1 MKMFFNPAIKKVNDR
16 SSFDNTLI
24 IRRLFLV
31 AFFMTTLGLVIS
43 IKIFELALL
52 QDKIFSSFSEQT
64 IKKDNSFRGQIRDR
78 NGKIL
83 ASNIFKYKLK
93 AYPKLISNPN
103 YTVEILSKEIEGL
116 DAQRVLKQISNKSK
130 YEVVIL
136 RNITAKKA
144 KSLNSL
150 GIPGLE
156 FFPTIK
162 RFYPHGNLTAHLIG
176 HTNKSLRGVNGIEK
190 TFNEKLSSGEDITLS
205 MDIRVQHAIREEL
218 YKDFDFFKSKT
229 ASTILINIKTNEIIS
244 MVSLPDFNPNFS
256 INPLLNSYRNTA
268 TLNLYEMGSTFKVFT
283 IAAAFERSDIKLT
296 SNFDASKPLRV
307 SSRYLIK
314 DYHPENRILNT
325 KEVFLKSSNIG
336 ASLIGLK
343 IGGDNLKN
351 FYNNLGLLDYSS
363 INIKEKAKPRYPL
376 KWGDV
381 ETATLAYGHGISV
394 TPMHLVEAASLIFGG
409 YKSEKIKLELQE
421 INKENQDTFLSHSTK
436 EKLLQL
442 MEENVLYGTGKKA
455 FLSGYRI
462 GGKTATAEK
471 VDYKKGGYDKRKLVS
486 SFLSVFPIN
495 EPKYICLVLFDE
507 PILNN
512 LHANN
517 DGATGGK
524 TAAKTTAKIIK
535 RIAPIL
541 GIELQNNINN
551 LIVKRE
557 KGINFVSY

>member
-43 IKIFELALL
+43 MKIFELALL
-52 QDKIFSSFSEQT
+52 QEQTFSSFTKQN
-64 IKKDNSFRGQIRDR
+64 IKKNNSFRGQIRDR

-144 KSLNSL
+144 KYLNSL

-176 HTNKSLRGVNGIEK
+176 HTNKSLIGVNGIEK

-218 YKDFDFFKSKT
+218 YKDFNFFKSKT
-229 ASTILINIKTNEIIS
+229 AATILTNIKTNEIIS

-314 DYHPENRILNT
+314 DYHPENRILST

-363 INIKEKAKPRYPL
+363 INIREKAKPRYPL

-394 TPMHLVEAASLIFGG
+394 TPMHLVEAASLIFGDF
-409 YKSEKIKLELQE
+409 KSEKIKLELQE

-455 FLSGYRI
+455 FLPGYRI
-462 GGKTATAEK
+462 GGKTASAEK
-471 VDYKKGGYDKRKLVS
+471 VDYIKGGYDKRKLVS

-535 RIAPIL
+535 RIAPML